1 MTVDAKNFLELIT
14 AVESG
19 SINRNTG
26 KIVLAEMLSS
36 GKSAPEIIKEFT
48 DLAGGKDKLFGFFV
62 GEIMKKTKGKANPK
76 KANEILRKYIEE
88 NK

>member
-1 MTVDAKNFLELIT
+1 
-14 AVESG
+14 
-19 SINRNTG
+19 
-26 KIVLAEMLSS
+26 MLSS
-36 GKSAPEIIKEFT
+36 GKSAPEIVKEKNLAQVSDDKGIEDIVKQVAAENQKEFA

-76 KANEILRKYIEE
+76 KANEILRKYIDE